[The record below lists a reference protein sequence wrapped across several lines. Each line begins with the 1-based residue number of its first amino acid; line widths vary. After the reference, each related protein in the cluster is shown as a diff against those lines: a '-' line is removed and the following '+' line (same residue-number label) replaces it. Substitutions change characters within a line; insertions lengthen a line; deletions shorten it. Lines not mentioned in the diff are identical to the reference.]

1 MSTVEQDTRMHERL
15 VDAQYSEDQAWDKHA
30 EWLAS
35 VLVHGGTVH
44 LNRRPYLTPDDL
56 FEQMCHD
63 SMDADKLDKSSQHL
77 MNAIKEDNRFGCG
90 VLIHVAKRVA
100 ATRLIEAHDKPL
112 RDQFEEGFMKHMGD
126 AAWPI
131 NK

>member
-15 VDAQYSEDQAWDKHA
+15 VAAQYSKDQAWDKHS
-30 EWLAS
+30 EWLES

-63 SMDADKLDKSSQHL
+63 SMICDEQDKSSQHL
-77 MNAIKEDNRFGCG
+77 MNAIKLSPEDYAICG
-90 VLIHVAKRVA
+90 ALIQVAKRVA
-100 ATRLIEAHDKPL
+100 ATRLIEAHDKSL
-112 RDQFEEGFMKHMGD
+112 RDQFEEGFMEHYAKG
-126 AAWPI
+126 AA
-131 NK
+131 

>member
-63 SMDADKLDKSSQHL
+63 SMSSDAQDKSSQHL
-77 MNAIKEDNRFGCG
+77 MNAIKLSPEDYAICG
-90 VLIHVAKRVA
+90 ALIQVAKRVA
-100 ATRLIEAHDKPL
+100 ATRLIEAHDKRL
-112 RDQFEEGFMKHMGD
+112 RDQFEEGFMEHYAKG
-126 AAWPI
+126 AA
-131 NK
+131 

>member
-63 SMDADKLDKSSQHL
+63 SMSSDEQDKSSQHL
-77 MNAIKEDNRFGCG
+77 MNAIKCRPEDEVGCG
-90 VLIHVAKRVA
+90 ALIQLAKKVA
-100 ATRLIEAHDKPL
+100 ATRLIEAHDKRL
-112 RDQFEEGFMKHMGD
+112 RDQFEEGFMEHYAKG
-126 AAWPI
+126 AA
-131 NK
+131 

>member
-63 SMDADKLDKSSQHL
+63 SMSSDEQDKSSQHL
-77 MNAIKEDNRFGCG
+77 MNAIKLSPEDYAICG
-90 VLIHVAKRVA
+90 ALIQVAKRVA
-100 ATRLIEAHDKPL
+100 ATRLIEAHDKRL
-112 RDQFEEGFMKHMGD
+112 RDQFEEGFMEHYAKG
-126 AAWPI
+126 AA
-131 NK
+131 

>member
-63 SMDADKLDKSSQHL
+63 SMSSDEQDKSSQHL
-77 MNAIKEDNRFGCG
+77 MNAIKLSPEDYAICG
-90 VLIHVAKRVA
+90 ALIHVAKRVA
-100 ATRLIEAHDKPL
+100 ATRLIEAHDKSL
-112 RDQFEEGFMKHMGD
+112 RDQFEEGFMEHYAKG
-126 AAWPI
+126 AA
-131 NK
+131 